1 MPSARREQC
10 VGQEL
15 RGRTVFEVYTRE
27 AERVLNEA
35 LQKAVEHEGDWIVA
49 GSEMIVLAMLD
60 GPPDPDD
67 LARRAL
73 DAHAVTADGFV
84 GWLRVSSSEEA
95 RAEAKRVGTLPGPF
109 SSPET
114 NLCLRRALQ
123 LALEEGTR
131 VGTEHLLLGVLYERD
146 SFASIGLRELSFTYE
161 DAFRT
166 IELEKR
172 DRRRVGAVAHEPPV
186 LIPDPPAAHDAWSGR
201 AAGAGPA
208 GGRGRSGSQRTA
220 RDPPLPPRRGDGGR
234 DRRPRGFGGPGPEV
248 FRSLVPR
255 PRSARPR
262 VERAREGRLGIGRP
276 RPSLPAAGLAPDC
289 G

>member
-1 MPSARREQC
+1 
-10 VGQEL
+10 L
-15 RGRTVFEVYTRE
+15 FEVYTRE

-186 LIPDPPAAHDAWSGR
+186 LIPDPPQRTTRGAAVLPELARQVAEDDPAASGR
-201 AAGAGPA
+201 LATHHYLLAVAMEGETGDPGGLAG
-208 GGRGRSGSQRTA
+208 RVLRS
-220 RDPPLPPRRGDGGR
+220 
-234 DRRPRGFGGPGPEV
+234 FGLSYPVLE
-248 FRSLVPR
+248 
-255 PRSARPR
+255 A
-262 VERAREGRLGIGRP
+262 RARELSAPERGGLG
-276 RPSLPAAGLAPDC
+276 SDDPDLVSQPPDWPLMVDDPT
-289 G
+289 